1 MRLTALA
8 FSIALAACGSK
19 TTQEPV
25 TTPTEPTPIT
35 TPTQT
40 AEPMTPEQCT
50 TQGGEVRGDIG
61 DGKIACAEGEKDLGR
76 VTTGIE
82 GGVCCQK

>member
-1 MRLTALA
+1 MRFTALA
-8 FSIALAACGSK
+8 LSIALAACGSK

-25 TTPTEPTPIT
+25 TTPTESPPS

-76 VTTGIE
+76 VATGIE